1 MTQEDSTLLQGDSGM
16 YDFAVVRELRKR
28 EGWTIGVLA
37 ERTGVSAAVISKLE
51 RNLSM
56 AELPTLY
63 KVARAFGVNAADLL
77 SLAEFRSAHV
87 KHEEQHISGG
97 FTFRGISYANA
108 RCLYGEAK
116 AGATIS
122 RPEIHQD
129 DYEICWVLEGSI
141 RFQLPNETHELSA
154 GDCIQFDALLE
165 HTFVATEDCRIILQ
179 QLKKDKRF

>member
-1 MTQEDSTLLQGDSGM
+1 MDSGPM
-16 YDFAVVRELRKR
+16 YDFAIVRELRKR
-28 EGWTIGVLA
+28 EGWTIGELA
-37 ERTGVSAAVISKLE
+37 QRTGVSAAVISKLE
-51 RNLSM
+51 RNLSL
-56 AELPTLY
+56 AELPTLF
-63 KVARAFGVNAADLL
+63 KLGRAFGVNAADLL
-77 SLAEFRSAHV
+77 SLAEFRTAHV
-87 KHEEQHISGG
+87 KCEEQHDSGG
-97 FTFRGISYANA
+97 FRFRGISYANA

-141 RFQLPNETHELSA
+141 RFMLPNEVHELKA

-165 HTFVATEDCRIILQ
+165 HTFEAIEDCRIILQ

>member
-1 MTQEDSTLLQGDSGM
+1 MAIERSIEAGSAAM
-16 YDFAVVRELRKR
+16 YDFSVVRELRRR
-28 EGWTIGVLA
+28 EGWTIGELA
-37 ERTGVSAAVISKLE
+37 GKTGVSAAVISKLE

-56 AELPTLY
+56 AELPTLF
-63 KVARAFGVNAADLL
+63 KLGRAFGVNAADLL
-77 SLAEFRSAHV
+77 SLAEFRTAHV
-87 KHEEQHISGG
+87 AHEEQHDSGG
-97 FTFRGISYANA
+97 FKFRGISYANA

-141 RFQLPNETHELSA
+141 RFILPNEVHVLKA

-165 HTFVATEDCRIILQ
+165 HTFEAIEDCRIILQ